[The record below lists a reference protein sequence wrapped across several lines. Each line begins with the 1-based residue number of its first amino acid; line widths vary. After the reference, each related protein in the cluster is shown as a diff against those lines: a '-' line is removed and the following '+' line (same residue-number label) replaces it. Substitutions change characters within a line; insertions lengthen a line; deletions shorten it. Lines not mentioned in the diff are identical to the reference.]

1 MNAPQPTSRQRHHSQ
16 QPRPTDKPRHAS
28 TPLAR
33 DTSTSRRLP
42 STAPGPEPRPRV
54 LTTWTTWRE
63 DLWFVFG
70 AMVLGAW
77 SLILLTLGGAS
88 ISGASIATH
97 SPAQVAPG
105 TTGTTRP
112 GIGATVIAAAPRV
125 FPIGTV
131 GLMYPA
137 VDAQGNVWFGEM
149 NANQLVRLD
158 PRTGTVTSW
167 TPPGARHGLMRIAVD
182 SQGTIWFAEQNA
194 NYIGRFTPATQTF
207 HTYPLGAVSGHIAG
221 PQDLAFDTSG
231 VLWFT
236 ETSGEAI
243 GRLDPRTGAIRSYP
257 LPAPTGAAR
266 GYPFSLA
273 VAPDGAIWYGN
284 LAGRSIGRLD
294 PRTAT
299 VTVVPLAHT
308 GAIFSM
314 AMAPDGR
321 LWFTELQQGLLGML
335 DTRTRK
341 VAELPIPSTLGP
353 VSSLYAVT
361 VAHNGDVWF
370 ASSGA
375 NALVRYVPRT
385 KAFTFF
391 QLPTAQSIP
400 YGLALDGKGH
410 LWFTADAAPTN
421 YVGMLSLP

>member
-1 MNAPQPTSRQRHHSQ
+1 MNAPQPTSRQPQHFQ
-16 QPRPTDKPRHAS
+16 QPRPTDESRHMSA
-28 TPLAR
+28 PAAK
-33 DTSTSRRLP
+33 DTSTPTPRRVP
-42 STAPGPEPRPRV
+42 TTPPGPWPRL
-54 LTTWTTWRE
+54 LTTWTTWRG
-63 DLWFVFG
+63 DLWFVLG
-70 AMVLGAW
+70 AMMLGAW

-88 ISGASIATH
+88 ISGASIASH
-97 SPAQVAPG
+97 SPAQVTPG
-105 TTGTTRP
+105 TTRVGT
-112 GIGATVIAAAPRV
+112 GATVIAAAPRV
-125 FPIGTV
+125 FPMGAV

-137 VDAQGNVWFGEM
+137 VDAQGNIWFGEM

-158 PRTGTVTSW
+158 PHTGAVTSW
-167 TPPGARHGLMRIAVD
+167 TPPGARNGLMRIAVD
-182 SQGTIWFAEQNA
+182 RQGMIWFAEQNA

-207 HTYPLGAVSGHIAG
+207 HTYPLGAVSGRIAG

-236 ETSGEAI
+236 ETSGERI

-257 LPAPTGAAR
+257 LPAPTGAAL

-294 PRTAT
+294 PRTAA
-299 VTVVPLAHT
+299 VTLVPLAHT
-308 GAIFSM
+308 GGIFSM
-314 AMAPDGR
+314 AIAPDGR
-321 LWFTELQQGLLGML
+321 LWFTELQQGLLGAL
-335 DTRTRK
+335 DTRTGK
-341 VAELPIPSTLGP
+341 VVELPVPLALGP
-353 VSSLYAVT
+353 ASSLYAVT

-375 NALVRYVPRT
+375 NALVRYVSGT
-385 KAFTFF
+385 GAFTFF

-421 YVGMLSLP
+421 YVGMLPLP